1 MKKYINK
8 SGFVMVCLGALS
20 LIIGYPLGWTDH
32 NAMLLSAAGM
42 IIAGVMAHVYFLKK
56 DSKY

>member
-1 MKKYINK
+1 
-8 SGFVMVCLGALS
+8 MVCLGALS

-42 IIAGVMAHVYFLKK
+42 IIAGVVAHVYFLKK